1 MAEIEGGQQ
10 RVHHAAGPGPVRR
23 RPEDVGGLGEPVLRG
38 DEAGQVADQRAVR
51 QQGALGRAGGAGG
64 IEQDGRVR
72 RAGRNGLEFGRLAGQ
87 QAAPRQ
93 HPLVGEADADDLLQ
107 GGTVVADGQQVGAG
121 GVVDDGDTGLG
132 VAQPGLQ
139 GLGAEQ
145 RRQGQHHRADA
156 VDRHVG
162 HDGFGP
168 LPQYNTDPVAAIHA
182 HLDQAIG
189 QLIGGFGQSG
199 IGPDLAIARFIFVV
213 DGDAPR
219 IRTAGCPAVAARFR
233 DVELQA
239 PASGKFGRAPDIGR
253 SWPML

>member
-1 MAEIEGGQQ
+1 MPPVQAQS
-10 RVHHAAGPGPVRR
+10 AG
-23 RPEDVGGLGEPVLRG
+23 DQKTSAGLGNQSC
-38 DEAGQVADQRAVR
+38 EATKPGRLPISALCGSRAP
-51 QQGALGRAGGAGG
+51 GRAGGAGG

-233 DVELQA
+233 DVELGRHQ
-239 PASGKFGRAPDIGR
+239 PAESLVERLILVVHG
-253 SWPML
+253 PML